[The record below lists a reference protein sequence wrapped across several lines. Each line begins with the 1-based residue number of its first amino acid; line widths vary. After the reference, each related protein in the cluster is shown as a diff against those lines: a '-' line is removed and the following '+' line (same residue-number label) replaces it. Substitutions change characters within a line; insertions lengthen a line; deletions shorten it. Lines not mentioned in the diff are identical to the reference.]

1 MRNSGMPD
9 MQIINTLK
17 EEGVSPR
24 EISEAFSQL
33 KIKSAISGAD
43 GDFKIDGS
51 KNSEEMGEMQPSIST
66 QYGNQQVMQ
75 VPGKQSMQDY
85 VENQMKDMSTG
96 NQQYPN
102 QENVS
107 VEQQPVYEDNQQQYA
122 NNAQYYSQGLD
133 LETVRDIAKQEID
146 EKLKIVVDRLAEL
159 MKLKT
164 DLKFEIQSIENRLV
178 KVEDII
184 HELQSA
190 IIRKMGEYGD
200 AVSSIA
206 TELKETQKSF
216 SKMVNPI
223 MDKKRGA
230 SSEESEEK
238 EEEPRKKEEKNDKNQ
253 KGVSFED
260 YLR

>member
-1 MRNSGMPD
+1 
-9 MQIINTLK
+9 
-17 EEGVSPR
+17 
-24 EISEAFSQL
+24 
-33 KIKSAISGAD
+33 
-43 GDFKIDGS
+43 
-51 KNSEEMGEMQPSIST
+51 
-66 QYGNQQVMQ
+66 
-75 VPGKQSMQDY
+75 
-85 VENQMKDMSTG
+85 
-96 NQQYPN
+96 
-102 QENVS
+102 
-107 VEQQPVYEDNQQQYA
+107 
-122 NNAQYYSQGLD
+122 
-133 LETVRDIAKQEID
+133 
-146 EKLKIVVDRLAEL
+146 
-159 MKLKT
+159 LKT
-164 DLKFEIQSIENRLV
+164 EIKFEIQSIENRLV